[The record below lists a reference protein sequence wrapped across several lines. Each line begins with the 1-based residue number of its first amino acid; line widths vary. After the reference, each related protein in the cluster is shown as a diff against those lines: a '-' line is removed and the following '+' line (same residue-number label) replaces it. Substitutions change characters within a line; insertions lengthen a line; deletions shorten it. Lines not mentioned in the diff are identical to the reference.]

1 MERRAEIEREKETA
15 LADLARLEPA
25 RALSERWR
33 DIDDWLTKRAEI
45 SQAKRACDGA
55 LAAAFADIDRGDA
68 TLADF
73 NARDAQDRAACEKL
87 AAQIVDRD
95 GALLALDEPAALARA
110 DDLARAV
117 ELIEALRRCAR
128 TFDEADVAAAS
139 AHQDIARYAQD
150 EAAVRQKLEGI
161 RSERARQAAQSAE
174 AERFGELADA
184 AADPH
189 ALRLRAAL
197 NDDAPCPVCGARE
210 HPFSKTHDAAS
221 ALIDALRARRD
232 ESRRTVIK
240 LDEEIFALRAGAAQ
254 AQALCD
260 DASRRAAQAQAA
272 RGRAEAEY
280 ALLLSADCAR
290 DMAPELA
297 PPTSILSASPQL
309 DELAREAV
317 AARGAVAQKLLVARR
332 LREERDRLRGKREE
346 TREALDARQEKRA
359 GLAQTLQS
367 ARETRAR
374 AEAEGAGLVE
384 RLESLD
390 RSLAPYLQLCDLS
403 AADLDRDAASARR
416 RLEAA
421 GANYREALA
430 RSDEVAAIL
439 AAIALKAE
447 RVVAEA
453 DSASA
458 REAEAKGDHQARA
471 KSLAEARDARAL
483 LLEGEATAAHRSRIE
498 ARHRAAIA
506 ARDEARRRLAEAQQ
520 SKTACE
526 TRHAHCASAAESA
539 AARAEQAR
547 QGFVAALYA
556 TGFDE
561 ATAAPLLAM
570 SREEQAELRR
580 AVEAAEASRAAAEAA
595 VMERQKDFDD
605 AQAVAP
611 VEASREILAAQ
622 EKEIAGRLDE
632 LSARLGALRERGAKD
647 DEARERATALGEE
660 LERARVNAKLWGEIN
675 EAIGSASGD
684 KFRRF
689 AQAATLQH
697 LVALANQRLALLAPR
712 YALERSGEAGAL
724 GLQIIDRDLGDERRS
739 TRSLS
744 GGERFLAS
752 LALALALAGL
762 EGRDSFVDTLFI
774 DEGFGALDSATLD
787 VVIDALETLQGQGR
801 RVGVISHV
809 DSLQQRIATKICVE
823 RRGGG
828 ISVVRLRAP
837 GYA

>member
-1 MERRAEIEREKETA
+1 MRE
-15 LADLARLEPA
+15 A
-25 RALSERWR
+25 RA
-33 DIDDWLTKRAEI
+33 
-45 SQAKRACDGA
+45 
-55 LAAAFADIDRGDA
+55 
-68 TLADF
+68 
-73 NARDAQDRAACEKL
+73 
-87 AAQIVDRD
+87 
-95 GALLALDEPAALARA
+95 
-110 DDLARAV
+110 
-117 ELIEALRRCAR
+117 
-128 TFDEADVAAAS
+128 
-139 AHQDIARYAQD
+139 
-150 EAAVRQKLEGI
+150 
-161 RSERARQAAQSAE
+161 RSR
-174 AERFGELADA
+174 
-184 AADPH
+184 
-189 ALRLRAAL
+189 
-197 NDDAPCPVCGARE
+197 
-210 HPFSKTHDAAS
+210 
-221 ALIDALRARRD
+221 
-232 ESRRTVIK
+232 
-240 LDEEIFALRAGAAQ
+240 
-254 AQALCD
+254 
-260 DASRRAAQAQAA
+260 
-272 RGRAEAEY
+272 
-280 ALLLSADCAR
+280 
-290 DMAPELA
+290 
-297 PPTSILSASPQL
+297 
-309 DELAREAV
+309 
-317 AARGAVAQKLLVARR
+317 
-332 LREERDRLRGKREE
+332 
-346 TREALDARQEKRA
+346 
-359 GLAQTLQS
+359 
-367 ARETRAR
+367 
-374 AEAEGAGLVE
+374 AEGAGLVE

-416 RLEAA
+416 RLETA
-421 GANYREALA
+421 GAHYREALA
-430 RSDEVAAIL
+430 RSDEVAANL
-439 AAIALKAE
+439 AAIGLKAE
-447 RVVAEA
+447 RVAAEA
-453 DSASA
+453 DSACA
-458 REAEAKGDHQARA
+458 REAEAKGDHEARA
-471 KSLAEARDARAL
+471 RSVTEARDARAL
-483 LLEGEATAAHRSRIE
+483 LLEGEATAAHRARIE
-498 ARHRAAIA
+498 ARHRAVLA
-506 ARDEARRRLAEAQQ
+506 ARDEARQRLAEAQQ
-520 SKTACE
+520 SKAACE

-547 QGFVAALYA
+547 QVFIAALYA
-556 TGFDE
+556 TGFEE
-561 ATAAPLLAM
+561 ARAMPLLAT

-580 AVEAAEASRAAAEAA
+580 AVEAAEAGRAAAEAA

-611 VEASREILAAQ
+611 VEVSREILAAQ
-622 EKEIAGRLDE
+622 EKDIAGRLDE

-660 LERARVNAKLWGEIN
+660 LERARTNAKLWGEIN

-712 YALERSGEAGAL
+712 YALERSGEAGSL

-828 ISVVRLRAP
+828 VSVVRLRAP